1 MKQIFAKIYLTDN
14 NVRYFLVDD
23 YFEENNARFLIHEIA
38 EQFKVNLETYLKILR
53 INFKFVDIE
62 CNHFEIYDRESNKKY
77 VELFIVDENDSL
89 PNSIFYISLAELPNS
104 YL

>member
-14 NVRYFLVDD
+14 KERYFLVDD
-23 YFEENNARFLIHEIA
+23 YFEENNARFLIHKIA
-38 EQFKVNLETYLKILR
+38 EQFKENLETYLKILR
-53 INFKFVDIE
+53 INFKFVDLQF
-62 CNHFEIYDRESNKKY
+62 NHLEIFDRESNKKY

-89 PNSIFYISLAELPNS
+89 PNPMFYISLAELPNS